1 MRARHVLVCACLL
14 AATTAFADLEP
25 GFVSLFDG
33 QTLTGWTGSKYQIED
48 GVLVCPQEGG
58 GMMLTEREYS
68 DFVFR
73 FEVKLSPG
81 GNNGVAIRTPK
92 GGHPSAQ
99 GMEIQILDDSAEK
112 HANLQPY
119 QFHGSIYGI
128 VPAKRGALKPPG
140 EWNTEEIYAKG
151 SHIRVTLNDQV
162 IVDADLSQ
170 ITDEEV
176 LKKRPGLRQASGFL
190 GFIGHGSRI
199 EFRNLSIKELLPDN
213 TPPAGFEALFNG
225 TDLAGWKG
233 LVANPPER
241 AKMTPEQLAAAQ
253 EQADAR
259 MREHWSVQDGALVF
273 DGKGDSLCTGKDYA
287 DFEFLVDWKILQGG
301 DSGIY
306 LRGSPQVQI
315 WQNPVGSGGLYNNQQ
330 NPSQPLAVADNPV
343 EQWNAFAVRMIG
355 EQVWVWLNG
364 KLVVDN
370 VTLENYWERDKPIY
384 PTGQI
389 ELQNHGNT
397 LWFKNV
403 YVKELTGE

>member
-1 MRARHVLVCACLL
+1 
-14 AATTAFADLEP
+14 
-25 GFVSLFDG
+25 
-33 QTLTGWTGSKYQIED
+33 
-48 GVLVCPQEGG
+48 
-58 GMMLTEREYS
+58 MMLTEREYS

-343 EQWNAFAVRMIG
+343 EQWNAFAIRMIG